1 MDIRGFGN
9 ERAGKAG
16 TIVPA
21 EDRRVL
27 RAERGRSE
35 MVLDVCI
42 FRKSAPANHSICEC
56 TLLRGS

>member
-1 MDIRGFGN
+1 MDIRDFGY
-9 ERAGKAG
+9 ERAGNTG
-16 TIVPA
+16 TIVAA

-27 RAERGRSE
+27 REERGRSE

-42 FRKSAPANHSICEC
+42 FRKRAPANHSICEC